1 MKKKENGLLS
11 KLSIDDLK
19 EFLLEYCED
28 VEPNLRREF
37 KVGEDVNS
45 KGVKERIVTLNIIG
59 KNGEIQWEPYVAI
72 SDDYLCLA
80 NNAGIDTHMKMLD
93 EFFKFIMKNLGYK
106 FVLEYH
112 DHYRRRLENSA
123 MKTKRDVLNFTDR
136 AADNGICDEDK
147 FLGDLLDSIRNQ
159 LDEAVDRMCGSMK
172 AKLDELYKEVVNT
185 DVFGF

>member
-1 MKKKENGLLS
+1 M
-11 KLSIDDLK
+11 
-19 EFLLEYCED
+19 LEYCED
-28 VEPNLRREF
+28 VEPNSRREF

-72 SDDYLCLA
+72 SDDYLCVA

-93 EFFKFIMKNLGYK
+93 EFFKFIIKNLGYN

-112 DHYRRRLENSA
+112 HHYRRRLENSA
-123 MKTKRDVLNFTDR
+123 VKTKHDALDFIDR
-136 AADNGICDEDK
+136 ATDNGICGEDE
-147 FLGDLLDSIRNQ
+147 FLGNLVDSIRNQ
-159 LDEAVDRMCGSMK
+159 LNEAVDRMCGSMK
-172 AKLDELYKEVVNT
+172 DKLDALHKEVVDT